1 MVSCLLK
8 LYVFFKGGPLGIK
21 THTCTFVK
29 FLPWSSVFKASFMC
43 AICTRGAAPG
53 VFFGHVNGVLRICKF
68 ANGEYIVNVGDN
80 FLSRRKGGHV
90 HVCTIRF
97 RMLSSI

>member
-8 LYVFFKGGPLGIK
+8 LYVFLKGGPLGIK

-29 FLPWSSVFKASFMC
+29 FLPWSSVLKASFMC

-53 VFFGHVNGVLRICKF
+53 VCFGHANGVLRICKF
-68 ANGEYIVNVGDN
+68 ANGECIVNVGDN

-90 HVCTIRF
+90 CPVSF